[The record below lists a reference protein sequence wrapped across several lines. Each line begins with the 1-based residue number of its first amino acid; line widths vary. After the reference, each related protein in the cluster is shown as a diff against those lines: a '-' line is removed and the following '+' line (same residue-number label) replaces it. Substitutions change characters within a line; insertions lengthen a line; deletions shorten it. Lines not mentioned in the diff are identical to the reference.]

1 MAVVAVDTW
10 ADRRRRTGEL
20 LLAQPFAAEILD
32 LYGALLP
39 VQERAHDG
47 ARTAHPAAG
56 DVPSYVAELVVPMV
70 ADVTM
75 AAGPDRLRAAC
86 AELVATEDPRDLVVQ
101 WLAGEEQPPAAR
113 YLARASLSPVMEAL
127 KGDDAEES
135 PAGRQCP
142 HCTGL
147 PQLSYSIPGP
157 EDLATGRRFL
167 QCARCLSSWG
177 YPRMT
182 CPGCGEDDSHKLPIF
197 SEEGTAS
204 GEYGSVVRGLP
215 GENGK
220 ERAHALFPHMRIDA
234 CQTCMRY
241 VLSVDLAR
249 DPRAVPFVD
258 EMAALPLDLY
268 AKEQGFSK
276 ITPNL
281 MGF

>member
-1 MAVVAVDTW
+1 
-10 ADRRRRTGEL
+10 
-20 LLAQPFAAEILD
+20 
-32 LYGALLP
+32 
-39 VQERAHDG
+39 
-47 ARTAHPAAG
+47 
-56 DVPSYVAELVVPMV
+56 VPMV

-86 AELVATEDPRDLVVQ
+86 AELVATTDARDLVVQ
-101 WLAGEEQPPAAR
+101 WLTGEQQPAAAR
-113 YLARASLSPVMEAL
+113 YLARASVSPVMEAL
-127 KGDDAEES
+127 KGDGAEVS
-135 PAGRQCP
+135 PAGLQCP

-157 EDLATGRRFL
+157 EDLATGKRFL
-167 QCARCLSSWG
+167 LCSRCQSSWG

-182 CPGCGEDDSHKLPIF
+182 CAGCGEADSHKLLIF

-204 GEYGSVVRGLP
+204 GEFGSVVRGLP
-215 GENGK
+215 GESGQ
-220 ERAHALFPHMRIDA
+220 ERPQPLFPHMRIDG

-241 VLSVDLAR
+241 LLNVDMAR

-258 EMAALPLDLY
+258 EIAALPLDLY

-276 ITPNL
+276 ITTNL